1 MKKKLAVL
9 LALCMVFALAA
20 CGTQTEE
27 KSTNGIVNISSVK
40 NYKEKE
46 KMKNKRRY
54 VAAIVLASIMTSILV
69 AG

>member
-1 MKKKLAVL
+1 MGAERRSDRLPFHVD
-9 LALCMVFALAA
+9 
-20 CGTQTEE
+20 
-27 KSTNGIVNISSVK
+27 GIVNISSVK

-54 VAAIVLASIMTSILV
+54 AAAIVLASIMTSILV